1 MQDLVTPST
10 ERISVSTV
18 RALAQYALWC
28 IAVALST
35 SHAHSRSRFV
45 TRSIPFQYTLAA
57 ISHFAFYISFPISNL
72 YCLSPWVYFLAQFP
86 RGSNKVLEGCFPLR
100 VLVLVFVDRSRC
112 ILQIGPPTN
121 HGQTPSNSTPSFS
134 HPIT

>member
-72 YCLSPWVYFLAQFP
+72 YCLSPWVYISCSIPSRQQQSSWRLSSSWSLGL
-86 RGSNKVLEGCFPLR
+86 RLRRSIPLH
-100 VLVLVFVDRSRC
+100 FTDW
-112 ILQIGPPTN
+112 PTA
-121 HGQTPSNSTPSFS
+121 HHSQTPSDSTPSFS